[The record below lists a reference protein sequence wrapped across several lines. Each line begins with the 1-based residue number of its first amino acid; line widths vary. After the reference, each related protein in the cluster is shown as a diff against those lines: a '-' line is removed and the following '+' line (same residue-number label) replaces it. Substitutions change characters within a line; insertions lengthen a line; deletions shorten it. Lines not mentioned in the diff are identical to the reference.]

1 MSNTDRNVPV
11 TVAGVTVPPGRRR
24 QLDIPAG
31 RLVTGTELSIPA
43 AVVNGRKPGPH
54 VWLTGV
60 IHGDEVM
67 GAEIIRRVLASVE
80 PATLGGCVIAVP
92 IVNVFGFIE
101 GSRYLPDRRD
111 LNRSFPGSAR
121 GSLAGRLARLV
132 MDHVVANADI
142 GIDFHTGTDH
152 RFNLA
157 QVRANLDDDE
167 TMRLA
172 NEFGTSVVV
181 HARLRDGSLRS
192 AATALGKQVLV
203 YEAGEAYRFNEQG
216 IEAGVTGTLR
226 VLGAL
231 GMINATPALPRRS
244 PVVVHTMTWVRARR
258 SGICLLDVQPGDRLE
273 KGQKLG
279 EIRDALGGRPT
290 TVRAPETGIA
300 LGVTRDPVVNRGE
313 ALVNVGIF
321 D

>member
-11 TVAGVTVPPGRRR
+11 TVAGVTVRPGRRSK
-24 QLDIPAG
+24 LDIPAG

-67 GAEIIRRVLASVE
+67 GAEIIRRVLAAIE

-157 QVRANLDDDE
+157 QVRGNLEDDE

-172 NEFGTSVVV
+172 RHFGTPVVV

-192 AATALGKQVLV
+192 AATALGKTVLV
-203 YEAGEAYRFNEQG
+203 YEAGEAYRFSEQG
-216 IEAGVTGTLR
+216 IASGVAGTLR
-226 VLGAL
+226 VLEAL
-231 GMINATPALPRRS
+231 GMIGSAPPRPRRR
-244 PVVVHTMTWVRARR
+244 PAVVRSTTWVRARR
-258 SGICLLDVQPGDRLE
+258 SGICLLDVQPGDRME

-290 TVRAPETGIA
+290 VVRAPESGIA
-300 LGVTRDPVVNRGE
+300 IGVTRDPVVNRGE
-313 ALVNVGIF
+313 ALVNLGVV